1 MSISQVVLIVK
12 KGDAKALDF
21 ARKITTWLVSLNV
34 TIYCEQGVDIPS
46 AKQLSGPELISSAEL
61 MIVSGGDGTFLHAAS
76 LMETQTIPII
86 GINMGSLGF
95 LTPFTH
101 VTSHSG
107 IEAAL
112 EGRLEIR
119 ERMRLDAGVFRNGE
133 LIFHSIAANDCVIN
147 HQNMARLLEIN
158 CHVDNMF
165 MTNMKSDG
173 LIISTPMGSTA
184 YALAAGGPVLYPG
197 MDCIS
202 IVPICPHQLTQRP
215 MVIPAA
221 SCLRV
226 ELKNDGYI
234 TIDGQ
239 RGLPVRSGDE
249 LHVSHS
255 ALPLQVILPQD
266 YSIFNVLRHKLS
278 WGIRE
283 STNA

>member
-1 MSISQVVLIVK
+1 MNISKVVLIVK

-21 ARKITTWLVSLNV
+21 ARKVTAWLSSLKV
-34 TIYCEQGVDIPS
+34 EVFCEEGVDIHS
-46 AKQLSGPELISSAEL
+46 AKQLPGSSLISEGQML
-61 MIVSGGDGTFLHAAS
+61 IVSGGDGTFLHAAS
-76 LMETQTIPII
+76 LMEKQTIPIL

-101 VTSHSG
+101 VTCHSG

-112 EGRLEIR
+112 EGKLEIR
-119 ERMRLDAGVFRNGE
+119 KRMRLDAGVYRNGE
-133 LIFHSIAANDCVIN
+133 LIFQSIAANDCVIN

-158 CHVDNMF
+158 CHIDNQF

-173 LIISTPMGSTA
+173 IIISTPMGSTA
-184 YALAAGGPVLYPG
+184 YALAAGGPMLYPG

-215 MVIPAA
+215 MVIPAS

-226 ELKNDGYI
+226 GLKNDGYI

-239 RGLPVRSGDE
+239 RGLPVKTGDE
-249 LHVSHS
+249 IHVSHS
-255 ALPLQVILPQD
+255 NLPLEVILPSD